1 LRLRPRFS
9 VDKVQTL
16 QLFSPARADDEEGQE
31 VYPVISLPSLCT
43 LIYRCRRS
51 TGSIAF
57 LSSSFDLL
65 AALHPVHLEFRLES
79 SNLAQ
84 LSLHEVIVDEWML
97 LFDFPSWADL
107 ASIAY
112 VSLIIYHSI
121 PPDAV
126 WSHMEGRLRNVR
138 RTWDYS
144 ALESCF
150 SLDEGMHYS
159 ELEGDSEYDHDEGPA
174 HQACLGH
181 DPEADLTLVLRR
193 DQEVDCWHD
202 FEECGFKLIFRK
214 E

>member
-1 LRLRPRFS
+1 MRRDKKSTLSSPFPRC
-9 VDKVQTL
+9 V
-16 QLFSPARADDEEGQE
+16 
-31 VYPVISLPSLCT
+31 PS
-43 LIYRCRRS
+43 S
-51 TGSIAF
+51 TGAVALLVQLLFLAAPSTYLPPSI
-57 LSSSFDLL
+57 LYTSSFDSS
-65 AALHPVHLEFRLES
+65 HPIS
-79 SNLAQ
+79 PK

-181 DPEADLTLVLRR
+181 DPEANLTLVLRR